1 MHHFTECVYELCALL
16 HIMVICCGVSTE
28 MSFCEVET
36 QGEIKVVFTLCAPIP
51 SVLLFHLFSE

>member
-1 MHHFTECVYELCALL
+1 
-16 HIMVICCGVSTE
+16 MVICGGVNEVSTE

-36 QGEIKVVFTLCAPIP
+36 QGEIRVAFTLYAPIP